1 MEDKIELKVLGIT
14 YNPVQSGAYALL
26 LREVD
31 GPYRIPIVVGASEA
45 QSIAMRLENIIP
57 PRPMSHDLMVSMMH
71 AFGIRLEEVFIHQF
85 NEGVFTSELRLDNGI
100 HEITLDSRTS
110 DAIALA
116 LRTDARIYTTP
127 EIINKTGIVIE
138 TKEDDTHVARKPPKS
153 LQEMPV
159 EELKKRMDEAVER
172 EEYER
177 AAEIQKLIKARQQGS
192 RGASPQK
199 PKDNA

>member
-26 LREVD
+26 LREVE

-57 PRPMSHDLMVSMMH
+57 PRPMSHDLTVSMMH
-71 AFGIRLEEVFIHQF
+71 AFGIALEEVFIYKF
-85 NEGVFTSELRLDNGI
+85 SEGVFMSELHLNDGT

-116 LRTDARIYTTP
+116 LRTNAPIYTTP

-138 TKEDDTHVARKPPKS
+138 TKDDGTGIAHKPQRS
-153 LQEMPV
+153 LQEMSID
-159 EELKKRMDEAVER
+159 ELKERMNAAVEQ

-177 AAEIQKLIKARQQGS
+177 AAEIQKLIKARNERAAGTAPE
-192 RGASPQK
+192 RPQ
-199 PKDNA
+199 D